1 MQQVSFVISG
11 SIRKIDNKGEAKDIT
26 IQRVD
31 LKKADKVTLKRT
43 LMYCTYD
50 A

>member
-11 SIRKIDNKGEAKDIT
+11 SIRKIDNKGEAKSLI

-31 LKKADKVTLKRT
+31 LKKADQVRFKRT
-43 LMYCTYD
+43 VLFCSYD